1 MIILSHRRPPSLL
14 RPVMANK
21 LAIVALAA
29 AAVAAAPALAQE
41 APSPSPG
48 SQQALRV
55 CEGHPAGPD
64 KFLAGCEELHVA
76 QESWGF
82 IVDGKFCVVLDD
94 CLDLTQGSPRERR
107 ATSDADD
114 LLHPANRSL
123 SAILRFF
130 TIRAR
135 LRPRAR
141 KFPRRQAAAVVVGAH
156 RVTHGALAPKA
167 KLK

>member
-1 MIILSHRRPPSLL
+1 
-14 RPVMANK
+14 MANK

-114 LLHPANRSL
+114 LLHPASRSL

-130 TIRAR
+130 TA
-135 LRPRAR
+135 RPRAR

-167 KLK
+167 KL

>member
-1 MIILSHRRPPSLL
+1 
-14 RPVMANK
+14 MANK
-21 LAIVALAA
+21 LAIGALAA

-48 SQQALRV
+48 SHQALRV

-167 KLK
+167 RL